1 MVAGTVV
8 PGSSR
13 YAEPCERLWQDARV
27 SLPPASPA
35 PAETR
40 IDADVEPS
48 PDRRAASPLARL
60 MLAIGSIAL
69 LLAMSTDALA
79 VAGRHAGI
87 RLFGS
92 IEIVQA
98 CIVLV
103 ATTAIVL
110 TTIVEGHARVHIL
123 LDRLKPATASRLLR
137 DADWVSALVFLWL
150 ATGSTWLLA
159 DLWRAFELTEIL
171 HLPLR
176 WLRLAWIIG
185 SLVTAALFVR
195 RALSRTAA

>member
-1 MVAGTVV
+1 VT
-8 PGSSR
+8 
-13 YAEPCERLWQDARV
+13 
-27 SLPPASPA
+27 LPPASPA

-110 TTIVEGHARVHIL
+110 TTLVEGHARVHIL
-123 LDRLKPATASRLLR
+123 LDRLKPVTASRLLR
-137 DADWVSALVFLWL
+137 GADWASALVFLWL
-150 ATGSTWLLA
+150 AAGSTWLLA
-159 DLWRAFELTEIL
+159 DLWGTFELTEIL